1 MSGLI
6 VLAAGGTGGHIFPAE
21 ALAGELLGRGLKVAL
36 VTDKRGHAFGDRLPG
51 VDLHRI
57 RAGRPGASLLSKL
70 AAAIEIALG
79 AVAARKLLR
88 ALAPDAA
95 VGFGGYPSVPTML
108 AASRLGFPTL
118 LHEQNARL
126 GRANRWLAPRMK
138 RIATSFAEV
147 DGLDAAGRSRAVE
160 TGNPVRASVS
170 AARAVPYAAPE
181 YGPIELLVI
190 GGSQG
195 AHILSVVVPAAL
207 ALLPAPLRAR
217 IKLAQQARPE
227 DIAAVRAAHA
237 TNGIKAET
245 ATFFSDMPARLAR
258 AHLVISRAG
267 ASSVAEI
274 CAVGRPAILVPYRFA
289 ADDHQTANAEALK
302 QAGAA
307 WVMTERDFT
316 PAALAQRLENL
327 FSQPALL
334 EASASSAFRHGRP
347 DAARRLADLVLET
360 AATTSHGG
368 AR

>member
-1 MSGLI
+1 
-6 VLAAGGTGGHIFPAE
+6 
-21 ALAGELLGRGLKVAL
+21 
-36 VTDKRGHAFGDRLPG
+36 
-51 VDLHRI
+51 
-57 RAGRPGASLLSKL
+57 
-70 AAAIEIALG
+70 
-79 AVAARKLLR
+79 
-88 ALAPDAA
+88 

-108 AASRLGFPTL
+108 AASRMGLPTL

-147 DGLDAAGRSRAVE
+147 DGLDAAGRSRAAE

-170 AARAVPYAAPE
+170 ALRSVPYIAPQA
-181 YGPIELLVI
+181 GPIELLVI

-195 AHILSVVVPAAL
+195 AHILSAVVPAAL
-207 ALLPAPLRAR
+207 ALLPAALRAR
-217 IKLAQQARPE
+217 INLAQQARPE
-227 DIAAVRAAHA
+227 DIAAVRADHA
-237 TNGIKAET
+237 ANGIKAET
-245 ATFFSDMPARLAR
+245 AAFFSDIPARLAR

-274 CAVGRPAILVPYRFA
+274 CAIGRPAILVPYRFA

-307 WVMTERDFT
+307 WVMAERDFT

-327 FSQPALL
+327 FTQPALL
-334 EASASSAFRHGRP
+334 EASAASAHRHGRP

-360 AATTSHGG
+360 AGG
-368 AR
+368 GR

>member
-36 VTDKRGHAFGDRLPG
+36 VTDKRGQAFGDRLPG

-79 AVAARKLLR
+79 AVAARKLMR

-160 TGNPVRASVS
+160 TGNPVRASIS

-181 YGPIELLVI
+181 TGPIELLVI

-195 AHILSVVVPAAL
+195 AHILSAVVPAAL
-207 ALLPAPLRAR
+207 ALLPASLRAR

-237 TNGIKAET
+237 ANGIKAET

-289 ADDHQTANAEALK
+289 ADDHQTANAEALR
-302 QAGAA
+302 QSGAA
-307 WVMTERDFT
+307 WVMAERDFT
-316 PAALAQRLENL
+316 PTALAQRLENL

-360 AATTSHGG
+360 ATTTSHGG

>member
-1 MSGLI
+1 
-6 VLAAGGTGGHIFPAE
+6 
-21 ALAGELLGRGLKVAL
+21 
-36 VTDKRGHAFGDRLPG
+36 
-51 VDLHRI
+51 
-57 RAGRPGASLLSKL
+57 
-70 AAAIEIALG
+70 
-79 AVAARKLLR
+79 
-88 ALAPDAA
+88 
-95 VGFGGYPSVPTML
+95 
-108 AASRLGFPTL
+108 
-118 LHEQNARL
+118 
-126 GRANRWLAPRMK
+126 MK
-138 RIATSFAEV
+138 RSATSFAEV

-181 YGPIELLVI
+181 SGPIELLVI

>member
-36 VTDKRGHAFGDRLPG
+36 VTDKRGQAFGDRLPG

-57 RAGRPGASLLSKL
+57 RAGRPGVSLLSKIV
-70 AAAIEIALG
+70 AAAEIALG

-108 AASRLGFPTL
+108 AASRMGLPTL

-147 DGLDAAGRSRAVE
+147 DGLDAAGRSRATE
-160 TGNPVRASVS
+160 TGNPVRASIS
-170 AARAVPYAAPE
+170 ALRSVPYIAPE
-181 YGPIELLVI
+181 TGPIELFVI

-195 AHILSVVVPAAL
+195 AHILSAVVPAAL
-207 ALLPAPLRAR
+207 ALLPAAFRAR
-217 IKLAQQARPE
+217 INLAQQARPE
-227 DIAAVRAAHA
+227 DIAAVRADHA
-237 TNGIKAET
+237 ANGIKAET
-245 ATFFSDMPARLAR
+245 ATFFSDIPARLAR

-307 WVMTERDFT
+307 WVMAERDFT
-316 PAALAQRLENL
+316 PSALAQRLENL
-327 FSQPALL
+327 FTQPALL
-334 EASASSAFRHGRP
+334 EASAASAQRHGRP

-368 AR
+368 GR

>member
-36 VTDKRGHAFGDRLPG
+36 VTDKRGQAFGGRLPG

-57 RAGRPGASLLSKL
+57 RAGRPGASLLSKIL
-70 AAAIEIALG
+70 AAAEIALG
-79 AVAARKLLR
+79 FIAARKLLR

-108 AASRLGFPTL
+108 AASRIGFPTL
-118 LHEQNARL
+118 IHEQNARL
-126 GRANRWLAPRMK
+126 GRANRWLAPRVK
-138 RIATSFAEV
+138 RIATSFAAV
-147 DGLDAAGRSRAVE
+147 DGLDAAERMRAVE
-160 TGNPVRASVS
+160 TGNPVRAAIS
-170 AARAVPYAAPE
+170 AARSTPYAAPNA
-181 YGPIELLVI
+181 GTIELLVI

-195 AHILSVVVPAAL
+195 AHILSAVVPAAL

-227 DIAAVRAAHA
+227 DLESVRASHA
-237 TNGIKAET
+237 ANGIKAET
-245 ATFFSDMPARLAR
+245 AAFFADVPARLAR

-267 ASSVAEI
+267 ASSVAEF
-274 CAVGRPAILVPYRFA
+274 CAVGRPSILVPFRLA
-289 ADDHQTANAEALK
+289 ADDHQTANAESLK

-307 WVMTERDFT
+307 WILSEHDFT
-316 PAALAQRLENL
+316 PSALAQLLEKL
-327 FSQPALL
+327 FTQPALL
-334 EASASSAFRHGRP
+334 EAAASSAYRHGRP

-360 AATTSHGG
+360 AATVSHGG
-368 AR
+368 GP

>member
-36 VTDKRGHAFGDRLPG
+36 VTDKRGQAFGDRLPG

-79 AVAARKLLR
+79 AVAARKLMR

-147 DGLDAAGRSRAVE
+147 DGLDAAGRLRAVE
-160 TGNPVRASVS
+160 TGNPVRASIS

-181 YGPIELLVI
+181 TGPIELLVI

-195 AHILSVVVPAAL
+195 AHILSAVVPAAL
-207 ALLPAPLRAR
+207 ALLPALLRAR

-237 TNGIKAET
+237 ANGIKAET

-274 CAVGRPAILVPYRFA
+274 CAVGRPAILVPYPFA

-307 WVMTERDFT
+307 WVMAERDFT
-316 PAALAQRLENL
+316 PTALAQRLENL